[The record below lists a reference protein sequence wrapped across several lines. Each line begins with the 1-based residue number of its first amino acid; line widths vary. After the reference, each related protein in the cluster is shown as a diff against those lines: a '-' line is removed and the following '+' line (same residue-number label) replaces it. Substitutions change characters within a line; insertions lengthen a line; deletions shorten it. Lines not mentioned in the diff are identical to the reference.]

1 MMLIMSKVCIKD
13 LISQGNAIRSG
24 VEYVPAPRNVIR
36 TFSVYS
42 LSNSGEYYRWKELC
56 IRYLRLYYPAESE
69 RFIKCSN
76 EFEENHQAPRYIS
89 NMIGIL
95 EACEDIP
102 SDEVA
107 RLMDEERIEEEI
119 AKVQR
124 LEEEY
129 LSQSKGDTINLS
141 TPAFH
146 EWHAEA
152 CVIFDKWFYPTDE
165 DWVAFQNIDGSG
177 NGYVLK
183 HEYDRV
189 YSSYRKLLARL
200 KDGRNLKAMHRPA
213 INPSPNKT
221 GNGKI
226 RVFVS
231 YSHADK
237 KWFERL
243 QRHLKVLSKYSE
255 SVESWEDS
263 QLKGGDK
270 WKLEIAKA
278 IEKAN
283 VAILLVSTDFLASD
297 FISTDELPPLLR
309 KAEEEGTRILPLI
322 VAPCSYGLSELS
334 DFQAINS
341 PDKTLADIEA
351 NDAAVERVYLE
362 LVKTIQTLI

>member
-1 MMLIMSKVCIKD
+1 
-13 LISQGNAIRSG
+13 
-24 VEYVPAPRNVIR
+24 
-36 TFSVYS
+36 
-42 LSNSGEYYRWKELC
+42 
-56 IRYLRLYYPAESE
+56 
-69 RFIKCSN
+69 
-76 EFEENHQAPRYIS
+76 
-89 NMIGIL
+89 MIGIL

-119 AKVQR
+119 SKVQR

-129 LSQSKGDTINLS
+129 LSQSKGDMINLS

-255 SVESWEDS
+255 SVECWEDT

-270 WKLEIAKA
+270 WKMEIAKA

-297 FISTDELPPLLR
+297 FISSDELPPLLR

-341 PDKTLADIEA
+341 PDKTLADIAA

-362 LVKTIQTLI
+362 LIKTIQTLI